1 MLQNRATIVH
11 FFAKR
16 DLFDASL
23 SPDETERQ
31 RIEVEGKPVAM
42 NTFSLLLFLED
53 WEEVSSDSE
62 EEVVCRGWY
71 GWVWSRMTFGC
82 DPQRREIVKK
92 S

>member
-42 NTFSLLLFLED
+42 NTFSLLSFLED
-53 WEEVSSDSE
+53 AVG
-62 EEVVCRGWY
+62 CRSY
-71 GWVWSRMTFGC
+71 QRLVWMGLMKNSF
-82 DPQRREIVKK
+82 
-92 S
+92 